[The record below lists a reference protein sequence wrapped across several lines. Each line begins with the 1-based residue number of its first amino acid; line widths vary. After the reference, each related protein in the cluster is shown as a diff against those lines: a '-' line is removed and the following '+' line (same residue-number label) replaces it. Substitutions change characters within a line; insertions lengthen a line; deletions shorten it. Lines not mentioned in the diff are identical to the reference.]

1 MHENTPA
8 QPLATKAF
16 ALVTSV
22 IGAALVV
29 ACSAEATPS
38 TGSYTVNFPSVAAAV
53 ATDTVQ
59 LFVFDAKGQDPNS
72 VCSELM
78 LKVKSKQDLGPS
90 ILTGPAVAPCD
101 LAAGAKAIT
110 IPYGEKAIVALG
122 QSGGVTLLAGCVQ
135 ETVGTGNLPISVS
148 LGIVST
154 KTSVKATTCTKLSD
168 FCSQACK

>member
-8 QPLATKAF
+8 HPLARRAF
-16 ALVTSV
+16 ALGTSA

-38 TGSYTVNFPSVAAAV
+38 SGTYTVNFPSVAAAV

-90 ILTGPAVAPCD
+90 ILTGPAITPCD
-101 LAAGAKAIT
+101 LAAGAKSIT

-122 QSGGVTLLAGCVQ
+122 QSGNVTLLAGCVE
-135 ETVGTGNLPISVS
+135 ETVGAGNLPIAISV
-148 LGIVST
+148 GIVNT
-154 KTSVKATTCTKLSD
+154 KASVKSTTCTKLSD
-168 FCSQACK
+168 FCTQQCK